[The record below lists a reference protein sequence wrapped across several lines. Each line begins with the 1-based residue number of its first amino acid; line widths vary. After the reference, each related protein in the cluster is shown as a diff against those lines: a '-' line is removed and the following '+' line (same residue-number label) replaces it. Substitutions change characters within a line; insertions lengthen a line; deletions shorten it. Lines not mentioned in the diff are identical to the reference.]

1 MSLMPL
7 RCIIT
12 DLCFNH
18 TLFALHHVLSCKDKG
33 VQIVDA
39 LRDVSFCLNAH
50 LISPI
55 DYKNGFT
62 FIHKPDLSVH
72 LMDRAYQGMCVH
84 APIQIRILI
93 IS

>member
-1 MSLMPL
+1 MCGSSLPKIRPKHCRFDSLRTSYDECNVLCQIMQMSLMPL
-7 RCIIT
+7 RRIIT

-50 LISPI
+50 LISP
-55 DYKNGFT
+55 
-62 FIHKPDLSVH
+62 H
-72 LMDRAYQGMCVH
+72 
-84 APIQIRILI
+84 
-93 IS
+93 